1 MRAIAIRKGENPDK
15 YISWELHKQAKKE
28 AFEIY
33 KLPYRVYY
41 NYLRKRAFEPSDKM
55 LLNPCYPEPG
65 YPIDG
70 VLKVIKEDF
79 ELSEEIL
86 KGNREDIFTYE
97 HLKPEV
103 KEQVDK
109 IRAHYCTWHNEDIYG
124 PEWKKIYL
132 KFLKGYD
139 FEAFN
144 CFDFYGVPAWDLN
157 ALDVTNDDIEMLKN
171 IFVRLKAE
179 YDKSPEA
186 YDYKEP
192 LDCEE
197 YYYLYT
203 DKPFALKLTKEEAA
217 GKVDMYK
224 QMNMPMSE
232 AEQEAYFKLHDVE
245 A

>member
-1 MRAIAIRKGENPDK
+1 M
-15 YISWELHKQAKKE
+15 
-28 AFEIY
+28 
-33 KLPYRVYY
+33 
-41 NYLRKRAFEPSDKM
+41 
-55 LLNPCYPEPG
+55 
-65 YPIDG
+65 
-70 VLKVIKEDF
+70 KVTKEDF

-157 ALDVTNDDIEMLKN
+157 ALDVTNDDIEML
-171 IFVRLKAE
+171 IHPEIVLFLVSDGQMHGSPAHHPDFPLYAVRCHPAFFDFGYITEL
-179 YDKSPEA
+179 S
-186 YDYKEP
+186 
-192 LDCEE
+192 C
-197 YYYLYT
+197 
-203 DKPFALKLTKEEAA
+203 
-217 GKVDMYK
+217 
-224 QMNMPMSE
+224 S
-232 AEQEAYFKLHDVE
+232 
-245 A
+245 